1 MIPQRMLSSEIYRS
15 GLRDRV
21 TACRKRLRDSRT
33 KQKSLTRDEEEEL
46 FPETNAIFSFK
57 SREPQDGET
66 LVLAR
71 EPEVESRERSRS
83 IALDGR

>member
-1 MIPQRMLSSEIYRS
+1 MIPHRMLSSEIYGS

-33 KQKSLTRDEEEEL
+33 RHKSLTRDEEEEL
-46 FPETNAIFSFK
+46 FPEPTAIFSFK
-57 SREPQDGET
+57 SRESQDGET

-71 EPEVESRERSRS
+71 EPEVG
-83 IALDGR
+83 IT